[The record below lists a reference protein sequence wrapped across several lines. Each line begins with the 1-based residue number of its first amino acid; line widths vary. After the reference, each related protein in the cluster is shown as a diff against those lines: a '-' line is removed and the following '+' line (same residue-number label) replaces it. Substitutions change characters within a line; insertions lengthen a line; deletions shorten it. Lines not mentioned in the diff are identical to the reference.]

1 MGKNR
6 LYGIG
11 EPISMFEMTGE
22 VNADESLDR
31 YEALGVTAVREWMHL
46 PLVLSDPD
54 TVKPE
59 ALKAFTRVL
68 NRMKEMDMEITGM
81 NHEFFLA
88 GDELRRGHNEMYP
101 RDLTDGS
108 LYMQT
113 LELLERSW
121 CTMAKA
127 FPQVEQWEVG
137 NEWNLDTFLHPI
149 GWQYGTP
156 GFTEDEK
163 MDIAIDLMY
172 FSAKG
177 IRRGN
182 PKAKVVSFS
191 PAVTQPNLGGR
202 GAIFCPPAY
211 GMVLAIS
218 KMYER
223 IKSGNFWSDN
233 TDDYFDMIAIH
244 PYMLTQ
250 IMPMA
255 ASETYPAERRFFRA
269 ESPDAAW
276 RAPID
281 MVYTIMSMNGDGNK
295 QMLLTEMG
303 FSDWGIPGLDDKQ
316 AEMQAQMFDYVEK
329 TMPYVK
335 TIHTFR
341 LYCPDHD
348 VYEPGFNPQG
358 EHCFGLFEKDENGK
372 YHPRKKAY
380 ALQKIY
386 GGTKELK

>member
-1 MGKNR
+1 MKRNR

-11 EPISMFEMTGE
+11 EPVAMVEMTQKGY
-22 VNADESLDR
+22 ADQTIAR
-31 YEALGVTAVREWMHL
+31 MAAIGATAVREWMHL
-46 PLVLSDPD
+46 PVVLRDPD

-59 ALKAFTRVL
+59 ALAAFTRVL
-68 NRMKEMDMEITGM
+68 NRYRELDMEITGM

-88 GDELRRGHNEMYP
+88 GDPVRTSHNEMYA
-101 RDLTDGS
+101 RDLTEGS

-113 LELLERSW
+113 MSLMERAW
-121 CTMAKA
+121 YTMARA

-156 GFTEDEK
+156 GFTEEEK
-163 MDIAIDLMY
+163 MDIAVDLMY
-172 FSAKG
+172 FSARG

-191 PAVTQPNLGGR
+191 PAVTQPNLGSSS
-202 GAIFCPPAY
+202 ALFCPPAY
-211 GMVLAIS
+211 GMVLAVARV
-218 KMYER
+218 YER
-223 IKSGNFWSDN
+223 IKSGRFWSSN

-255 ASETYPAERRFFRA
+255 ASEAYPAERRFFRA

-276 RAPID
+276 RAPVE
-281 MVYTIMSMNGDGNK
+281 MVYTLMSMNGDGNK
-295 QMLLTEMG
+295 KMLLTEMG
-303 FSDWGIPGLDDKQ
+303 FSDWGIPGLDEKQ
-316 AEMQAQMFDYVEK
+316 ADMQAQMFSLVRE

-335 TIHTFR
+335 TIHSFR
-341 LYCPDHD
+341 IYCPDQEN
-348 VYEPGFNPQG
+348 YEAGFIPQG
-358 EHCFGLFEKDENGK
+358 EHYFGMFEKGDDGK

-386 GGTKELK
+386 GGTGELK